1 LRRLA
6 RPALPLG
13 RSSDGFAVS
22 CRRLSKSFDETIAV
36 DAIDLEVADG
46 EFLSLLGPSGC
57 GKTTTL
63 RMIAGLEAPTA
74 GQVVVAGRDVT
85 STPPHKRPT
94 NLVFQQGAL
103 FGHLSVFENVAF
115 GLKAER
121 MPRAEIRK
129 RVTAMLAAVDL
140 VGLEDRKPAQLSGGQ
155 AQRVAIAR
163 ALVKEPAVLLLDE
176 PLSALDLKLQ
186 IRMRAEI
193 KRLHE
198 RLGTTFVCVTHNQA
212 EALELSDR
220 IAVMNQGR
228 IEQIGSG
235 PELYRQPRTRFVA
248 SFLGETNFLPG
259 IVESTSG
266 SSIVVAAGMRF
277 SVPGDGHRNG
287 ARVLVSLRPE
297 TISLCED
304 IGQNP
309 ADSPPAIVTAC
320 RYLGSTVRYDVAL
333 ADGTGILAEMPATG
347 DLYRSGDKVRME
359 WMPSAAVL
367 VPEDGAD

>member
-1 LRRLA
+1 LRWPA
-6 RPALPLG
+6 RPARPLG
-13 RSSDGFAVS
+13 PSSDGCAVS
-22 CRRLSKSFDETIAV
+22 CRRLSKSFGATVAV
-36 DAIDLEVADG
+36 DAVDLDVADG

-63 RMIAGLEAPTA
+63 RMIAGLETPTA

-85 STPPHKRPT
+85 SAPPHKRPT

-103 FGHLSVFENVAF
+103 FGHLSVAENVAF

-121 MPRAEIRK
+121 LPRAEIRR

-198 RLGTTFVCVTHNQA
+198 RLGTTFVCVTHNQG

-220 IAVMNQGR
+220 IAVMNHGR

-259 IVESTSG
+259 VVDAAGTSN
-266 SSIVVAAGMRF
+266 IVVAAGMRF
-277 SVPGDGHRNG
+277 TVCGNGHRSG
-287 ARVLVSLRPE
+287 DRVLVSLRPE
-297 TISLCED
+297 AVSLRGD
-304 IGQNP
+304 PGQSSG
-309 ADSPPAIVTAC
+309 DSPPAIVTAC
-320 RYLGSTVRYDVAL
+320 RYLGSTVRYDVVL
-333 ADGTGILAEMPATG
+333 ADGTQVMAEMAATG
-347 DLYRSGDKVRME
+347 DLYRPGDKVRME
-359 WMPSAAVL
+359 WLPSAAVL